1 MQSKSETVILRT
13 PGLLGYTAD
22 IETSA
27 AEHVCD
33 GKTGVIAMFRKIAV
47 LTCVVSLFSVGS
59 LLVMAGCGS
68 PAPSDGSAKKA
79 KPIVLSYSIFF
90 PPTHAQCLEAEAWA
104 KEVEARTD
112 GRVKIN
118 IYPGGSLSQAPQC
131 YEGVVSGI
139 SDLGM
144 SCFSYTRGRFPL
156 LEGLDLPV
164 GYPDGKTATRLA
176 TDLAKKYAPAETSDT
191 HLLYVHAHGP
201 GILASKKVVASLEDM
216 AGLKVR
222 GTGLSA
228 KIIERLGGSPVGMSQ
243 PETYE
248 ALQKGVV
255 EATLCPVE
263 TLKGWKQGEVISS
276 ITDSSVIGYT
286 TAMFVTMNKGKW
298 DSLPA
303 DIQNIITAVSEEWVD
318 RHGAAWDKA
327 DEEGLAFIRELGRTE
342 TALSAEEQ
350 ARWREAVQPILDE
363 YTAACTA
370 KNLPGA
376 EFLADL
382 QKGIAAASR

>member
-1 MQSKSETVILRT
+1 MS
-13 PGLLGYTAD
+13 
-22 IETSA
+22 
-27 AEHVCD
+27 
-33 GKTGVIAMFRKIAV
+33 RKIRICSTFVCFLALTVAV
-47 LTCVVSLFSVGS
+47 LV
-59 LLVMAGCGS
+59 AGCG
-68 PAPSDGSAKKA
+68 GSGSTDTSGKG

-90 PPTHAQCLEAEAWA
+90 PPTHVQCLEAEAWA
-104 KEVEARTD
+104 KEVEARSE
-112 GRVKIN
+112 GRIKIN
-118 IYPGGSLSQAPQC
+118 IYAGGSLSQAPQC

-164 GYPDGKTATRLA
+164 GYPDGMTATRIA
-176 TDLAKKYAPAETSDT
+176 TELAKTYAPAETADT

-201 GILASKKVVASLEDM
+201 GILAAKKTVNSLDDL

-228 KIIERLGGSPVGMSQ
+228 KIVERLGGSPIGMSQ

-255 EATLCPVE
+255 DATLCPVE

-276 ITDSSVIGYT
+276 ITDSSTIGYT
-286 TAMFVTMNKGKW
+286 TAMFVTMNQAKW
-298 DSLPA
+298 ASLPE
-303 DIQNIITAVSEEWVD
+303 DLQNIITEVSAEWVD
-318 RHGAAWDKA
+318 RHGAAWDAA
-327 DEEGLAFIRELGRTE
+327 DEEGLAFIRELGKEE
-342 TALSAEEQ
+342 TALSEEEQ

-363 YTAACTA
+363 YIETCSA

-382 QKGIAAASR
+382 QKAISVASR

>member
-1 MQSKSETVILRT
+1 M
-13 PGLLGYTAD
+13 
-22 IETSA
+22 
-27 AEHVCD
+27 
-33 GKTGVIAMFRKIAV
+33 
-47 LTCVVSLFSVGS
+47 
-59 LLVMAGCGS
+59 
-68 PAPSDGSAKKA
+68 
-79 KPIVLSYSIFF
+79 
-90 PPTHAQCLEAEAWA
+90 
-104 KEVEARTD
+104 
-112 GRVKIN
+112 
-118 IYPGGSLSQAPQC
+118 
-131 YEGVVSGI
+131 
-139 SDLGM
+139 
-144 SCFSYTRGRFPL
+144 
-156 LEGLDLPV
+156 
-164 GYPDGKTATRLA
+164 
-176 TDLAKKYAPAETSDT
+176 
-191 HLLYVHAHGP
+191 
-201 GILASKKVVASLEDM
+201 
-216 AGLKVR
+216 
-222 GTGLSA
+222 
-228 KIIERLGGSPVGMSQ
+228 
-243 PETYE
+243 
-248 ALQKGVV
+248 
-255 EATLCPVE
+255 
-263 TLKGWKQGEVISS
+263 ISS